1 MKDFSSNSFKLFKDT
16 LNLLFKMTDY
26 INFNLN
32 YIFIALLK
40 LSLSAICSFVIALE
54 RELNQRPGGAA
65 THVLVGFGSCLF
77 TLTSIHLQD
86 QYPANNADPARIC
99 AQIVSGMGF
108 LGSATIFKSNNYV
121 KGINTA
127 SNLWISAAISMA
139 IACDLWELSLI
150 TSIFTLIVLLIN
162 NRYKNWR
169 YKEKPKKKSIIQ
181 PVLENDLENK
191 LENVLSRDP
200 LDAPYGDE
208 NDSKID

>member
-1 MKDFSSNSFKLFKDT
+1 
-16 LNLLFKMTDY
+16 MTDY
-26 INFNLN
+26 YIDFNID

-40 LSLSAICSFVIALE
+40 LSLSTICSFIIAVE
-54 RELNQRPGGAA
+54 RELHTHPGGVC

-86 QYPANNADPARIC
+86 KYPASNADPGRIM

-127 SNLWISAAISMA
+127 ANLWISAAISTA

-150 TSIFTLIVLLIN
+150 TSIFTLTILLIN
-162 NRYKNWR
+162 NRYKTWR
-169 YKEKPKKKSIIQ
+169 YKKAKYRKKTNIIV
-181 PVLENDLENK
+181 PSSDNIEEGNELT
-191 LENVLSRDP
+191 RDP
-200 LDAPYGDE
+200 VDAPLGDE
-208 NDSKID
+208 IKIE